1 MEGHGKYLEEAR
13 EIFKYRE
20 LLRNLVLRDVKIRY
34 KRSALGFL
42 WVMLDPLLMLL
53 VFYVL
58 FSGLFGGSVGKY
70 PAYVMSGLIMWQFFS
85 QGTKIASVTFISNRN
100 LINKI
105 YLPKVI
111 FPLSV
116 VSSSLV
122 HFVFALVP
130 LFIILLTS
138 GVKFG
143 LNLALLPYAVGIAFV
158 FSLGMAMIVAT
169 LAVFFHDVIY
179 IYDVMLLAWMYLSA
193 IFYPVSIL
201 PERLQM
207 LMSLNPLYHFIS
219 LFRASLY
226 DPGLLTK
233 GHVLSGLAFALL
245 SFLVGWGI
253 YYRNRDR
260 LIFYL

>member
-1 MEGHGKYLEEAR
+1 MVNTLEEVR
-13 EIFKYRE
+13 EIVKYRE

-53 VFYVL
+53 VFYAI
-58 FSGLFGGSVGKY
+58 FSGLFGKSVGQY
-70 PAYVMSGLIMWQFFS
+70 SAYVMSGLIMWQFFS
-85 QGTKIASVTFISNRN
+85 QGTKVASLAFLQNRN

-105 YLPKVI
+105 YLPKSI

-116 VSSSLV
+116 VASSMV
-122 HFVFALVP
+122 HFIFSLVP
-130 LFIILLTS
+130 LFAILLFS
-138 GVKFG
+138 GTRLG
-143 LNLALLPYAVGIAFV
+143 PNLVLLPFVVGIVFV
-158 FSLGMAMIVAT
+158 FSLGMALTVST

-179 IYDVMLLAWMYLSA
+179 IYDVLLLGWMYLSA

-201 PERLQM
+201 SQKLQL

-226 DPGLLTK
+226 DTAFLTE
-233 GHVLSGLAFALL
+233 GHVLGGSFFALVSL
-245 SFLVGWGI
+245 LIGWWI
-253 YYRNRDR
+253 YHSNRDR
-260 LIFYL
+260 IIFYL